1 MNNGIYWGTWN
12 GDNLSE
18 SLTVVEMMIKP
29 LARSNKDIYEF
40 PKEQTSFY

>member
-1 MNNGIYWGTWN
+1 MNNGIYWGTLN
-12 GDNLSE
+12 GDNLDE

-40 PKEQTSFY
+40 PNTQMSIY